1 MYEDMIIH
9 QRKDN
14 NGGMTLSNFYEVQ
27 YKFSLDEYTPDVSFR
42 GLFNE
47 TNLDIKGYGMSEKEA
62 REMYLKNL
70 GTLRNCINQVYNSVV
85 LVQEGIKQ
93 KEENKDGN

>member
-1 MYEDMIIH
+1 MYEDMIVH

-14 NGGMTLSNFYEVQ
+14 TGCIALNNFYEVQ
-27 YKFSLDEYTPDVSFR
+27 YKFSLDEYAP
-42 GLFNE
+42 
-47 TNLDIKGYGMSEKEA
+47 DIKFPGRFNHDNLNITGFGTTEKEA

-85 LVQEGIKQ
+85 LIQEGIKQ
-93 KEENKDGN
+93 KEENKDGD

>member
-14 NGGMTLSNFYEVQ
+14 TGCIAVNNFYEVQ
-27 YKFSLDEYTPDVSFR
+27 YKFSPDEYAP
-42 GLFNE
+42 
-47 TNLDIKGYGMSEKEA
+47 DIKFPGRFNHDNLNITGFGTTEKEA

-85 LVQEGIKQ
+85 LIQEGIKQ

>member
-1 MYEDMIIH
+1 MYEDMIVH

-14 NGGMTLSNFYEVQ
+14 TGGIVLNNFYEVQ
-27 YKFSLDEYTPDVSFR
+27 YKFSLDEYVPDIEFTGR
-42 GLFNE
+42 FNHD
-47 TNLDIKGYGMSEKEA
+47 NLNIKGYGTTEKEA

-85 LVQEGIKQ
+85 LIQEGIKH
-93 KEENKDGN
+93 KEETEE